1 MKKIKDKLQA
11 RAKFNKGKRVGYAK
25 GRPVVDRETGEIIPV
40 LTPGMTSGRKVQQSK
55 FEPVTVQTT
64 APVKATA
71 TTPTTL
77 SVGTSS
83 PAPVLPEEK
92 IETNYSPNQK
102 TSKNFRETL
111 AVKDTKDYASM
122 SDDEIKKLIP
132 QISYGT
138 PGNEK
143 TVPIGQERIDEFR
156 LEKTNP
162 GLLFEMVQKGA
173 DISPNDYND
182 PTAKKVAER
191 LLNQR
196 LAMEKAA
203 QDAASN
209 KPTPKPAPDGT
220 PENPFQMQ
228 PTPTPT
234 PAPSPFDD
242 PTYKSP
248 FSGTTGAAL
257 TQAQKDRELRLEAAG
272 QKVEDIA
279 SGKVGLPPTAKAE
292 AILIDEP
299 SPETTLKADESMFV
313 QKPAPVEADVISE
326 ERAREVA
333 EAAPATVVSAPEKI
347 TASTIAAEDI
357 VKVPEEAIVKAAK
370 GEVSPEVSQ
379 ILADAAGIA
388 EVQPIEAAKVEVI
401 PGALTERVVGVISP
415 EAKAQAATVAGTT
428 LAKVTRAKK
437 QLKNAGLSDEA
448 IAELGND
455 PEALEDRLMDLTEA
469 ERGIIEGLPEEALV
483 STQLNNLL
491 NGIEEGVIPP
501 WAAPAVASVEQ
512 MLAQRGMSASSVG
525 RDALVNT
532 IIGASIPLAQAN
544 AQAIQA
550 SVSQQKNI
558 EAQAEL
564 TNAQFRQ
571 QTAMDNANKVFQMDM
586 AQFTSDQQIALS
598 NSKFLQTV
606 SLTNTNNE
614 QQAVLQEASLMAQRN
629 LAEADQ
635 NTKLGITNAQAFL
648 QMDMTNLS
656 NEQQSYVLKAQ
667 MEQQRMLSNQGAV
680 NAALQFNATSENQ
693 TNQFMAQLATNVE
706 LNNAQRADAMNQ
718 FNVTQKNQAFAQEY
732 QSQAEAEKF
741 NAQLAAQTDQFNA
754 QQEFAR
760 QQFNAQNSLVIE
772 QSNVQWRRDITK
784 ADTAIQNQ
792 INMQNAQNNFA
803 MSQAAQAQL
812 WQELRDEFD
821 YIFKA
826 SENAQNRKTNIA
838 VAGLQGGE
846 GSAHKNAGWMANLA
860 KLIQM
865 G

>member
-1 MKKIKDKLQA
+1 MGQNKKKRTKKYKATYKTDNRLDMSQ
-11 RAKFNKGKRVGYAK
+11 GGRVGYQEG
-25 GRPVVDRETGEIIPV
+25 GRGRDEFYQVDKNFPIGDDGEPIVPGEIV
-40 LTPGMTSGRKVQQSK
+40 
-55 FEPVTVQTT
+55 
-64 APVKATA
+64 
-71 TTPTTL
+71 
-77 SVGTSS
+77 
-83 PAPVLPEEK
+83 
-92 IETNYSPNQK
+92 
-102 TSKNFRETL
+102 
-111 AVKDTKDYASM
+111 
-122 SDDEIKKLIP
+122 
-132 QISYGT
+132 
-138 PGNEK
+138 
-143 TVPIGQERIDEFR
+143 
-156 LEKTNP
+156 
-162 GLLFEMVQKGA
+162 
-173 DISPNDYND
+173 
-182 PTAKKVAER
+182 
-191 LLNQR
+191 
-196 LAMEKAA
+196 
-203 QDAASN
+203 
-209 KPTPKPAPDGT
+209 
-220 PENPFQMQ
+220 
-228 PTPTPT
+228 PTPTPVPT
-234 PAPSPFDD
+234 PAPTPAPGTTPSPTPAPTPAPDPFDD
-242 PTYKSP
+242 PSYKSP
-248 FSGTTGAAL
+248 FSGMTGAAL

-299 SPETTLKADESMFV
+299 SPETTLKADESMV
-313 QKPAPVEADVISE
+313 ISKPAPVEADVISE
-326 ERAREVA
+326 ERARKVA
-333 EAAPATVVSAPEKI
+333 EATPATVVSAPEEI

-379 ILADAAGIA
+379 TLADAAGIA

-448 IAELGND
+448 ITELGND

-483 STQLNNLL
+483 STQLDNLL
-491 NGIEEGVIPP
+491 NGIEDGKIPS
-501 WAAPAVASVEQ
+501 WASPAVASVEQ
-512 MLAQRGMSASSVG
+512 MLAQRGMSASTVG

-544 AQAIQA
+544 AQAIQQ
-550 SVSQQKNI
+550 SVGQQKAI

-571 QTAMDNANKVFQMDM
+571 QTATDNANKVFQMDM

-606 SLTNTNNE
+606 SLTNTSNE
-614 QQAVLQEASLMAQRN
+614 QQATLQEASLMAQRN

-826 SENAQNRKTNIA
+826 SENAENRKTNIA

-846 GSAHKNAGWMANLA
+846 GAAHKRAGWMANLE
-860 KLIQM
+860 KLIAM